1 MQCQPEQLVTDGQ
14 PDQGFA
20 PVRTL
25 AVIVRHVLS
34 TVWLLCLVHAG
45 IGCSADRGEPVA
57 AVSLSPPNIILILVD
72 DLGVEGIGCY
82 GGDLVPTP
90 RIDRLAAEGA
100 LFTAAHT
107 TPLCTPT
114 RVRLMTGRGGLRNYV
129 DFAILD
135 PGEATFATQLR
146 AAGYATGVT
155 GKWQLTGRNLS
166 QKAGLHN
173 GSTPNGAGFDTWCL
187 WQVGARGSRYF
198 DPLLEIDG
206 VETSLK
212 GKYGPDVFKDWAKD
226 FMDKSRDQ
234 PFLLYYPMAL
244 PHDPFDG
251 TPDSK
256 PAPKGETN
264 AKRAQRHFQDM
275 VAHIDKIV
283 GELVDHAASLGIAD
297 NTLVIFTTDNS
308 HSGKVWLTAGGA
320 PVFGSKEAPIESGT
334 HVPLIAYWPG
344 QVAAGSEVHDLVDLM
359 DLMPTVV
366 EAGGAALPTGVT
378 IDGVSLLPRLT
389 QGEPLGRE
397 ALAFWYDPRPI
408 GDDSD
413 PVRWARSATHKLYDD
428 GRLVRIT
435 AGDLE
440 APDTDPIQRALLEE
454 ALARLPEPRIRV
466 QPESGR

>member
-1 MQCQPEQLVTDGQ
+1 MMST
-14 PDQGFA
+14 
-20 PVRTL
+20 
-25 AVIVRHVLS
+25 RHLLS
-34 TVWLLCLVHAG
+34 IACLLTLVHFSL
-45 IGCSADRGEPVA
+45 GCSGDPSEPVE
-57 AVSLSPPNIILILVD
+57 LGPPNIILILVD

-100 LFTAAHT
+100 RFTAAHT

-129 DFAILD
+129 DFATLD
-135 PGEATFATQLR
+135 PTEATFATQLR

-155 GKWQLTGRNLS
+155 GKWQLSGRDFSRETGLP
-166 QKAGLHN
+166 K
-173 GSTPNGAGFDTWCL
+173 GSTPGGAGFDTWCL

-198 DPLLEIDG
+198 DPLLDIDG
-206 VETSLK
+206 VKTTLK
-212 GKYGPDVFKDWAKD
+212 GEYGPDVFKDWAKD
-226 FMDKSRDQ
+226 FMGQERDQ

-256 PAPKGETN
+256 PAPEGETDG
-264 AKRAQRHFQDM
+264 KRAQRHFQDM

-308 HSGKVWLTAGGA
+308 HSGQVWLTAGGA
-320 PVFGSKEAPIESGT
+320 PVFGSKKAPIDSGT
-334 HVPLIAYWPG
+334 HVPLIASWPG
-344 QVAAGSEVHDLVDLM
+344 QVAAGSEVHDLADLM

-366 EAGGAALPTGVT
+366 EAGGGALPTGVT

-389 QGEPLGRE
+389 QGEPLDRK
-397 ALAFWYDPRPI
+397 ALAFWYDPRPL
-408 GDDSD
+408 GDESD
-413 PVRWARSATHKLYDD
+413 PVRWARSATHKLYDN

-440 APDTDPIQRALLEE
+440 TPDTDPVQRALLEE
-454 ALARLPEPRIRV
+454 ALAGLPESWAGS
-466 QPESGR
+466 QSE